1 MCHFLARFLTSFIV
15 LCIVSATGATAK
27 THTFTRANV
36 RGTDL
41 IFTQKHWMV
50 MSGNGSKITFSQSM
64 ANLYNLLNRPSHPQ
78 NFGNEHHKITI
89 LLNMTDE
96 SGFRIIQSLT

>member
-1 MCHFLARFLTSFIV
+1 MSYFLARFLTSFVV
-15 LCIVSATGATAK
+15 LCIVSVTSATTN
-27 THTFTRANV
+27 THTFTRSNF
-36 RGTDL
+36 RGSDL